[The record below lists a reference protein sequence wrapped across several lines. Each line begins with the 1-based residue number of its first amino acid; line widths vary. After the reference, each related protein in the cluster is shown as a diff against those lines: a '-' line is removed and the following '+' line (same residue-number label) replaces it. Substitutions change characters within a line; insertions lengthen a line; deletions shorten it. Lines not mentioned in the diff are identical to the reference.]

1 MKLYNTMTRQKEEFI
16 PLVPGEV
23 KMYSCGPTVYNF
35 FHIGNARPFIIFDT
49 LRRYLE
55 YTGYKVTFVQNF
67 TDIDDK
73 MIKNANEQG
82 VTVRELADKYI
93 AEYYK
98 DAQGL
103 SIREASV
110 HPRATENIDA
120 IIDTIKTLIDKGYAY
135 EAEGDVYFETRRF
148 AEYGKLSGQPLEDLA
163 AGARIGIDERKKNP
177 MDFALWKNKKEG
189 EPAWESPWG
198 EGRPGWHI
206 ECSAM
211 VNRYLGETIDI
222 HSGGQDLIF
231 PHHEN
236 EIAQSECATGKP
248 FARYWM
254 HNGYINVNNE
264 KMAKSKGN
272 FFTVRDVAA
281 KYDYEVIRFFMLS
294 AHYRSAINF
303 SDELLKQSETGLE
316 RLYTCLYNLEFMQAK
331 AQKKDVVDEEKALIA
346 QLDEFSKDFRR
357 AMDDDLNT
365 ADAIAV
371 LFELARF
378 VNSNI
383 TADSA
388 PAVIETAIDKIRE
401 LGTVLGILYKK
412 QEDSLS
418 DQVKD
423 LLQKRKEARQNK
435 DWAKSDALRDELKAL
450 GVEVLDTRQGMKVNI
465 KRSTHES

>member
-1 MKLYNTMTRQKEEFI
+1 MKIYNTMTRKKEEFV

-23 KMYSCGPTVYNF
+23 KMYSCGPTVYNY

-55 YTGYKVTFVQNF
+55 YRGYQVKFVQNF

-82 VTVRELADKYI
+82 ITVRELADRFI
-93 AEYYK
+93 AEYFK
-98 DAQGL
+98 DAKGL
-103 SIREASV
+103 SIREATV

-120 IIDTIKTLIDKGYAY
+120 IINTISTLIDKGFAY
-135 EAEGDVYFETRRF
+135 EADGDVYFETQRF
-148 AEYGKLSGQPLEDLA
+148 AEYGKLSGQPLEELA
-163 AGARIGIDERKKNP
+163 AGARINVDERKRNP
-177 MDFALWKNKKEG
+177 MDFALWKKKKEG
-189 EPAWESPWG
+189 EPSWESPWG

-236 EIAQSECATGKP
+236 EIAQSECATGKS

-272 FFTVRDVAA
+272 FFTVRDVAQ

-303 SDELLKQSETGLE
+303 ADELLKQSEAGLE
-316 RLYTCLYNLEFMQAK
+316 RLYTCLYNLEFLQAK
-331 AQKKDVVDEEKALIA
+331 TQKKPLSAEDEAVLAKLS
-346 QLDEFSKDFRR
+346 DFSDQFCA

-365 ADAIAV
+365 ADAISA
-371 LFELARF
+371 LFDLARF
-378 VNSNI
+378 LNTNI
-383 TADSA
+383 TAESPLA
-388 PAVIETAIDKIRE
+388 LFEASIAKMHE
-401 LGTVLGILYKK
+401 LGDVLGILYKK
-412 QEDSLS
+412 QEDSVS
-418 DQVKD
+418 PEIKA
-423 LLQKRKEARQNK
+423 LLEKRKAARQNK
-435 DWAKSDALRDELKAL
+435 DWALSDQLRDELKAL
-450 GVEVLDTRQGMKVNI
+450 GVEVLDTRQGMKLNI
-465 KRSTHES
+465 KRHTDA

>member
-1 MKLYNTMTRQKEEFI
+1 MKIYNTMTRKKEEFI
-16 PLVPGEV
+16 PLNPGEV
-23 KMYSCGPTVYNF
+23 KMYSCGPTVYNY

-49 LRRYLE
+49 LRRYFE
-55 YTGYKVTFVQNF
+55 YRGYEVKFVQNF

-82 VTVRELADKYI
+82 VTVRELADRFI
-93 AEYYK
+93 EEYFK
-98 DAQGL
+98 DAKGL
-103 SIREASV
+103 AIREASV
-110 HPRATENIDA
+110 HPRATDNIDA
-120 IIDTIKTLIDKGYAY
+120 IISTISTLIEKGFAY
-135 EAEGDVYFETRRF
+135 ESEGDVYFETGRF

-163 AGARIGIDERKKNP
+163 AGARIGVDDRKKNP

-189 EPAWESPWG
+189 EPAWQSPWG

-272 FFTVRDVAA
+272 FFTVRDVAQ

-303 SDELLKQSETGLE
+303 SDELLKQSEAGLE
-316 RLYTCLYNLEFMQAK
+316 RLYTCLYNLEFLQAK
-331 AQKKDVVDEEKALIA
+331 AQKKALTPEDEAVLS
-346 QLDEFSKDFRR
+346 QLGGFTEQFNN

-365 ADAIAV
+365 ADAISS
-371 LFELARF
+371 LFDLARF
-378 VNSNI
+378 LNSNI
-383 TADSA
+383 TIES
-388 PAVIETAIDKIRE
+388 PLAVFDAAIAKLRE
-401 LGTVLGILYKK
+401 LGSVLGILDKK
-412 QEDSLS
+412 QEDSVS
-418 DQVKD
+418 DEVKA
-423 LLQKRKEARQNK
+423 LLEKRKEARQNK
-435 DWAKSDALRDELKAL
+435 DWALSDQIRDELKAM
-450 GVEVLDTRQGMKVNI
+450 GVEVLDTRQGMKLNI
-465 KRSTHES
+465 KRQSDEQ

>member
-1 MKLYNTMTRQKEEFI
+1 
-16 PLVPGEV
+16 
-23 KMYSCGPTVYNF
+23 
-35 FHIGNARPFIIFDT
+35 
-49 LRRYLE
+49 
-55 YTGYKVTFVQNF
+55 
-67 TDIDDK
+67 
-73 MIKNANEQG
+73 
-82 VTVRELADKYI
+82 
-93 AEYYK
+93 
-98 DAQGL
+98 
-103 SIREASV
+103 
-110 HPRATENIDA
+110 
-120 IIDTIKTLIDKGYAY
+120 
-135 EAEGDVYFETRRF
+135 
-148 AEYGKLSGQPLEDLA
+148 
-163 AGARIGIDERKKNP
+163 

-189 EPAWESPWG
+189 EPAWKSPWG

-303 SDELLKQSETGLE
+303 SDELLHQSETGLE

-331 AQKKDVVDEEKALIA
+331 AQKKAITPDEEALLA
-346 QLDEFSKDFRR
+346 RLDTFKTQFCD

-365 ADAIAV
+365 ADAIAA
-371 LFELARF
+371 LFDMARF
-378 VNSNI
+378 INSNV
-383 TADSA
+383 TAESA
-388 PAVIETAIDKIRE
+388 PALIEAALTKFRE
-401 LGTVLGILYKK
+401 LGSVLGILYKE
-412 QEDSLS
+412 QEDSVS
-418 DQVKD
+418 DEVKA

-435 DWAKSDALRDELKAL
+435 DWALSDQIRDELKAM
-450 GVEVLDTRQGMKVNI
+450 GVEVLDTRQGMKLNI
-465 KRSTHES
+465 KRHADA